1 MCNFFYFC
9 YNLNILLHVWTAWF
23 TSDKGGKCD
32 CPRCLSVSKIIQKRV
47 HGFQTGVRTWTNW
60 SPFFSPIQ
68 IIVQIQELDLHR
80 IFPFEQDYSK
90 HMHGFGWNVACRQML
105 GHGRTYQL
113 LSPIWIIVQMPEP
126 DCFLQYRMHCNAEFY
141 YVGENHTYRY
151 WAPVTAARRSFKMVL
166 FTASRGNTFVGGT
179 YALPSGNG
187 NTFVG
192 GTCALPSAFLVI

>member
-90 HMHGFGWNVACRQML
+90 HMYGFGWNVACRQML
-105 GHGRTYQL
+105 GHGRTCQL
-113 LSPIWIIVQMPEP
+113 LSPIWIIVQMHRIAFSNIV
-126 DCFLQYRMHCNAEFY
+126 CTATRNFITSGKITRIGIGRLSLQRGVVLKWFYSPRAVGTPLSEVNALYR
-141 YVGENHTYRY
+141 VGMGTPLSEVHALYRV
-151 WAPVTAARRSFKMVL
+151 PF
-166 FTASRGNTFVGGT
+166 
-179 YALPSGNG
+179 
-187 NTFVG
+187 
-192 GTCALPSAFLVI
+192 